1 VNSLLYLFWPVKMT
15 SGLSL
20 FSTLLF
26 VGVLFIFLPM
36 TWNFDGKDSL
46 QFYKKLVILGF
57 QSRCLAFMI
66 NYLQLLLMPLSV
78 FLPIRR

>member
-1 VNSLLYLFWPVKMT
+1 MGVNLLLYLFWPVKMT

-46 QFYKKLVILGF
+46 
-57 QSRCLAFMI
+57 
-66 NYLQLLLMPLSV
+66 
-78 FLPIRR
+78 